1 MLDIIQVGDS
11 DEATVYDAVP
21 VERSPYIVVYH
32 TTEKG
37 NIFFQQI
44 PMFLTP

>member
-11 DEATVYDAVP
+11 DQATVYDAVP
-21 VERSPYIVVYH
+21 VERSPYIVVYY

-37 NIFFQQI
+37 NNFYSLKSLFF
-44 PMFLTP
+44 